1 MPQIP
6 AVTPEV
12 PNQNKNDDY
21 KFWDD
26 YLNSKQFII
35 DSHRLG

>member
-6 AVTPEV
+6 AIAKEV

-26 YLNSKQFII
+26 YLNSEEFII